1 MSLGKGMVIN
11 NMLKNLIKGMM
22 IGIANIIPGVSGGT
36 LAVSMGIYDKL
47 IHCITHII
55 SEFKESIK
63 FLLPIFAGAGI
74 ALIALTFV
82 IQALFDYYPIPT
94 NLLFIGLIIGGLPPV
109 IDKVKGHSVT
119 IGQIVAGILFFTLVV
134 GMAMLGSDGSK
145 EVSLD
150 VNILTIIKLLFV
162 GIIAAAT
169 MIIPGVSGSM
179 VLLILGYYQPIIR
192 QITLFCTALVSFDM
206 QGLIDGFLILF
217 PFGIGVIIG
226 ILGIAK
232 IIEIIFA
239 KYPMHA
245 YYAIIGLIAASP
257 IAILVCSDFSG
268 FSIGMLIAGIVALI
282 VGFGIAVN
290 LGEK

>member
-1 MSLGKGMVIN
+1 MSLWKGMVIN

-63 FLLPIFAGAGI
+63 FLLPIFAGAGV

-109 IDKVKGHSVT
+109 IDKVKDHSVT

-134 GMAMLGSDGSK
+134 GMALLGSDGSK

-169 MIIPGVSGSM
+169 MIVPGVSGSM
-179 VLLILGYYQPIIR
+179 VLLILGYYQPIII
-192 QITLFCTALVSFDM
+192 QITLFCTALVAFDM

-239 KYPMHA
+239 KYPVHA
-245 YYAIIGLIAASP
+245 HYAIIGLIAASP
-257 IAILVCSDFSG
+257 IAIFVCSDFSG
-268 FSIGMLIAGIVALI
+268 FSIGMLIAGIIALI

>member
-1 MSLGKGMVIN
+1 MVIN

-63 FLLPIFAGAGI
+63 FLLPIFAGAGV

-109 IDKVKGHSVT
+109 IDKVKDHSVT

-134 GMAMLGSDGSK
+134 GMALLGSDGSK

-169 MIIPGVSGSM
+169 MIVPGVSGSM
-179 VLLILGYYQPIIR
+179 VLLILGYYQPITR
-192 QITLFCTALVSFDM
+192 QITLFCTALVAFDM
-206 QGLIDGFLILF
+206 QGLIDSFLILF

-239 KYPMHA
+239 KYPVHA

-257 IAILVCSDFSG
+257 IAILVCSDFSS
-268 FSIGMLIAGIVALI
+268 FSIGMLIAGIIALI